1 VVPET
6 LQILVVEEV
15 KLTVKEAEV
24 DADTVKAGSPY
35 TLSSGF
41 EKVMV

>member
-15 KLTVKEAEV
+15 KLTVKEADV
-24 DADTVKAGSPY
+24 DADTVKADSPY
-35 TLSSGF
+35 TLSEGF